1 LRGGLVTVP
10 RRRTTPPA
18 EAAPRGRLVLLL
30 AVGCGLTAANLY
42 YAQPLLAELRA
53 SFAISEVAAGGLIT
67 ATQIGYAAGLLL
79 LVPLGDRVEN
89 RRLVAVLLGVTTAA
103 LLVAGTAPTF
113 PILLAGALVSGVTSV
128 VAQILVPFAAGLAPE
143 RLRGRIVG
151 RVVGGLLIGVML
163 SRTLGSLLAAV
174 AGWRAVYLTSAALMA
189 VLALALRTALPRR
202 PVSTRVGYGALLRST
217 AQLVRMHS
225 VLRRRAL
232 YQSAM
237 FGGFTA
243 FWSTVPY
250 LLTRPPFSYTQLGIG
265 LFALVG
271 AGGAMIAP
279 LAGRWSDRGLGRPL
293 TAVAFIVAV
302 LAFGIAGLGRHSVI
316 LLVVA
321 AVLIDM
327 AVQASFIFGQ
337 HSIYQLDP
345 TARARLNSAYL
356 ATFFVGGAVGS
367 QLGSLTY
374 HAGGWI
380 ALTLF
385 GAALPVLALLG
396 WSTERGQRSGGLAR

>member
-1 LRGGLVTVP
+1 VLVSLSRDVQ
-10 RRRTTPPA
+10 PPPSV
-18 EAAPRGRLVLLL
+18 EAAPSGRLVLLL
-30 AVGCGLTAANLY
+30 AVGCGLTVANLY
-42 YAQPLLAELRA
+42 YAQPLLAELHT
-53 SFAISEVAAGGLIT
+53 SFRISEVTAGGLIT
-67 ATQIGYAAGLLL
+67 ATQLGYAVGMLL

-89 RRLVAVLLGVTTAA
+89 RRLVAVLLGVTTVA
-103 LLVAGTAPTF
+103 LLVAGTAPSF
-113 PILLAGALVSGVTSV
+113 PVLLVGALVSGVTSV
-128 VAQILVPFAAGLAPE
+128 VTQILVPFAAGLAPE

-151 RVVGGLLIGVML
+151 RVVGGLLLGVML
-163 SRTLGSLLAAV
+163 SRTLGSLLAEV
-174 AGWRAVYLTSAALMA
+174 AGWRAVYLTSAGLMA
-189 VLALALRTALPRR
+189 VLAVALRTALPRR
-202 PVSTRVGYGALLRST
+202 PVATQVGYGALLRST
-217 AQLVRMHS
+217 ARLVGRHP

-243 FWSTVPY
+243 FWTTVPY
-250 LLTRPPFSYTQLGIG
+250 LLTRPPFSYSQLGIG

-271 AGGAMIAP
+271 AGGAAIAP
-279 LAGRWSDRGLGRPL
+279 LAGRWADRGYSRRM
-293 TAVAFIVAV
+293 TAVAFLVAAA
-302 LAFGIAGLGRHSVI
+302 AFGLAGLGRHSVV

-367 QLGSLTY
+367 QLGSIAY
-374 HAGGWI
+374 HAAGWI
-380 ALTLF
+380 GVALF
-385 GAALPVLALLG
+385 GAALPLLALLG
-396 WSTERGQRSGGLAR
+396 WSAERGRDLARD